1 MLLNGG
7 AVCYI
12 CMSLLMIT
20 QIATRFSTGF
30 PTPPVEKPISAKKA
44 KAAG

>member
-12 CMSLLMIT
+12 CMSRLMIT
-20 QIATRFSTGF
+20 QIAAGFSTGF
-30 PTPPVEKPISAKKA
+30 PTPPVEKPTAVENLKG
-44 KAAG
+44 AG